1 MAECLI
7 NHNQARSARNI
18 AFIDLEASGLGPK
31 SWPVEVAW
39 AFLDGPAEAFLIR
52 PDAAWSD
59 EAWEDGAEALHG
71 ISREVLARDGRD
83 IREVCQALNRAL
95 NGAEV
100 YSDAP
105 DWDGF
110 WLIRLFTTS
119 AVRQEF
125 TIHDYG
131 ALVAPLLGEQAD
143 QLLER
148 AARLAPRRH
157 RASDDVVHLQ
167 TLYRLASENCGPQLT
182 S

>member
-1 MAECLI
+1 MAERLI
-7 NHNQARSARNI
+7 IHERARLAGNI

-39 AFLDGPAEAFLIR
+39 AFLDGPAEALLIR
-52 PDAAWSD
+52 PDAAWPN
-59 EAWEDGAEALHG
+59 EAWEEGAEALHG

-83 IREVCQALNRAL
+83 LREVCEALNRAL
-95 NGAEV
+95 KGVEV

-105 DWDGF
+105 DWDSF

-119 AVRQEF
+119 GVRQEF
-125 TIHDYG
+125 TIRDYAG
-131 ALVAPLLGEQAD
+131 LVAPMLGEETD

-148 AARLAPRRH
+148 AARMAPRRH

-182 S
+182 R